1 MNLRRRSK
9 KDTTECCLS
18 PKGFYA
24 MYGIE
29 LMIWSCHNTVE
40 VFPMI
45 AEEMQPPDAVSSV
58 ESKVSP
64 PKDLPEED
72 PDKIRGEV
80 FKRMFPD
87 VPPKAF

>member
-1 MNLRRRSK
+1 
-9 KDTTECCLS
+9 
-18 PKGFYA
+18 
-24 MYGIE
+24 
-29 LMIWSCHNTVE
+29 
-40 VFPMI
+40 MI
-45 AEEMQPPDAVSSV
+45 AEEMQPPDAVPFV

-87 VPPKAF
+87 VPRRASE